1 MKLQYRYFE
10 HVGFKY
16 IIRLYC
22 DGWLVKS
29 YKVYLDELD
38 DEIDKIQRVVLSP
51 EEIDKIE
58 KQGYTYGYTEDELD
72 KARAYYENVL
82 DNVIRK

>member
-1 MKLQYRYFE
+1 MRLQYRYID
-10 HVGFKY
+10 VGGFQY

-38 DEIDKIQRVVLSP
+38 DEI
-51 EEIDKIE
+51 EKIE
-58 KQGYTYGYTEDELD
+58 SEGYTYGFTESELD
-72 KARAYYENVL
+72 EARARYEKVL
-82 DNVIRK
+82 DNIIRRDEVI

>member
-1 MKLQYRYFE
+1 MRLQYRYID
-10 HVGFKY
+10 VGGFQY

-38 DEIDKIQRVVLSP
+38 DEI
-51 EEIDKIE
+51 EKIE
-58 KQGYTYGYTEDELD
+58 RKGYTYGFTESELD
-72 KARAYYENVL
+72 EARARYEKVL
-82 DNVIRK
+82 DNVIRKVET

>member
-38 DEIDKIQRVVLSP
+38 DEIDKI
-51 EEIDKIE
+51 E